1 VFVSANLDVIRSF
14 ACVSYVVNSGQQP
27 TNPDPYTKEVVCEI
41 NLDGTGTLLLITSKG
56 RLKIGQE
63 TSPYGSCC

>member
-1 VFVSANLDVIRSF
+1 MFVSANLDVIRSF

-41 NLDGTGTLLLITSKG
+41 NLDGTGTTVA
-56 RLKIGQE
+56 
-63 TSPYGSCC
+63 YNF